1 MKRYTRE
8 SSKLHKSN
16 SEKKKIISYL
26 LFSSLCKKHSL
37 TSDFCKSSP
46 ETKGSPHYN
55 FPPFRPFLK
64 YAKEYSSLQLLCV
77 AMIASLK
84 GCVQNTG
91 VWEIPAHMQCALPSP
106 LRVVFPWSLAAL
118 PSPPVVQESDAHKRK
133 MPRYF
138 GPKIQWLLS
147 LPSLELCAGERSI
160 QPSKVNSNWLGAANK
175 GSDMPTETESIQQCL
190 LHSRRSLWNWNS
202 L

>member
-37 TSDFCKSSP
+37 TSDFCKRGP
-46 ETKGSPHYN
+46 ETKRCPHYN

-64 YAKEYSSLQLLCV
+64 YAKQYCSLQLLCV

-106 LRVVFPWSLAAL
+106 LCVVSPCSLAAFSL
-118 PSPPVVQESDAHKRK
+118 SSSGPRVGCAQKKDAQVLWSKNTVTIVLAFPGVVCWGAEHST
-133 MPRYF
+133 
-138 GPKIQWLLS
+138 IQ
-147 LPSLELCAGERSI
+147 
-160 QPSKVNSNWLGAANK
+160 SK
-175 GSDMPTETESIQQCL
+175 
-190 LHSRRSLWNWNS
+190 
-202 L
+202 